1 MNIKQRGELGAYQLS
16 CGCRLGCCRH
26 SHQLGSE
33 VRLQP
38 YLTSLP
44 TLTLSLPPTP
54 SIVASSLENHVE
66 WGESLVSVLT

>member
-1 MNIKQRGELGAYQLS
+1 MNIKQRGQLGAYLLS

-44 TLTLSLPPTP
+44 TLTEILFLSGYYFITTF
-54 SIVASSLENHVE
+54 ASVISETLK
-66 WGESLVSVLT
+66 